1 MLGVE
6 RSEECQD
13 TLTAIDR
20 AIDASGASGAP
31 PFVFHKLGQE

>member
-6 RSEECQD
+6 RSEECQV
-13 TLTAIDR
+13 TAIDR

-31 PFVFHKLGQE
+31 PFVFHKPGQE